1 MSKNADDLSCGFC
14 YSDTMKN
21 REEPCGEICGAFP
34 CPDGGENVGRKNNRK
49 EEHIPRV
56 KTERLFQP
64 RRMEIWY
71 ARLPLNRKTSVQGGA
86 RPVIIVSNDISI
98 ERSGT
103 VTVVPLTT
111 QLKHLEMP
119 THVVIEGV
127 MEETSMALA
136 EQVMTI
142 DKKALIRMVT
152 ECKGYEDEIEAAL
165 LEQIGVAR

>member
-1 MSKNADDLSCGFC
+1 M
-14 YSDTMKN
+14 
-21 REEPCGEICGAFP
+21 
-34 CPDGGENVGRKNNRK
+34 GRKNNRK

-86 RPVIIVSNDISI
+86 RPVIIVSNDISN

-127 MEETSMALA
+127 MDETSMALA

-142 DKKALIRMVT
+142 DKRSLVRMVT
-152 ECKGYEDEIEAAL
+152 ECKEYEEEIEAAL
-165 LEQIGVAR
+165 SEQLGLNAAFGSGKEEI